1 MRRSALAPIV
11 AAWVAMATLVVPVA
25 SAAPATPVSDRAGAT
40 ASGRIPARAET
51 DATGT
56 AGAGLAA
63 ESQDRGWDRFEIGL
77 FGGYGRTR
85 ALGVSS
91 YLRESDSTFYARIVA
106 SDIFTFDPAS
116 AIYAGGW
123 CTYYL
128 TPGVGIQAGFGY
140 LKSTMPGTSSFRL
153 ESFRDATAVVR
164 ESWTGQGEITA
175 VPLSLNLVGRF
186 SGGGFDVRASG
197 GLSVFL
203 NSFLAEMP
211 GGVEA
216 VEPVWKASGGSPSI
230 LYLADEKLDTLKVP
244 LTAPDTTW
252 TALGVNFGAGF
263 DIWIGRSAALSVE
276 ARYYLCPAKTFDWG
290 WTPGVYNGIGAK
302 ITGWNF
308 TADAAR
314 AAGQQTT
321 GLSVNPS
328 FFQVSAG
335 IRFYFPGP
343 SID

>member
-11 AAWVAMATLVVPVA
+11 AAWVAMATLVVP
-25 SAAPATPVSDRAGAT
+25 TAT
-40 ASGRIPARAET
+40 ASGRIPARTET

-56 AGAGLAA
+56 AGAAGTGTAGAGFAA
-63 ESQDRGWDRFEIGL
+63 ESQDRDWDRFEIGL

-85 ALGVSS
+85 AVGVSS
-91 YLRESDSTFYARIVA
+91 YLRESASTFYPRIVA
-106 SDIFTFDPAS
+106 SDTFTFDPAS

-128 TPGVGIQAGFGY
+128 TPGVGIQTGFGY

-153 ESFRDATAVVR
+153 ESFRDSTAVVR

-230 LYLADEKLDTLKVP
+230 LYLADEKLDALKVP